1 MDKNIKK
8 NNLQIKGFFDKLTS
22 TISYVVYDKF
32 SKECAVIDS
41 VLDFD
46 YSSGSIDY
54 LNAENIIS
62 FIEKN
67 NLSLIWL
74 IETHVHADHLSA
86 APYIQKKLGGKIGIS
101 EKISDVQNIFGKTF
115 NAGTE
120 FQRDG
125 SQFDKL
131 FKNNDE
137 YQIGQISCK
146 VIDTPGHTPACTAHI
161 ISDSIFVGDTLFMPD
176 LGSARADFPGGDART
191 LYKSIKKI
199 LSYPN
204 NFNIFVCHDYPPSNR
219 EAKWSTTVGE
229 QKKNNI
235 HVKDTISEDEF
246 VRIRETRDKTLNM
259 PNLIIPSI
267 QVNMRAG
274 NLPPSEDNG
283 DVYLKIPINSMKNL
297 V

>member
-161 ISDSIFVGDTLFMPD
+161 MSDSIFVGDTLFMPD

-199 LSYPN
+199 LSYPD